1 MPTLAILEDS
11 PSAIAQMQRALAQD
25 ASLTLLYHTAFGLH
39 MNDWLS
45 DHAVD
50 LLVVDL
56 SLPDMSGLEVIRHCH
71 AVRPH
76 TEMLVCTL
84 FEDDD
89 NVFTSLRLGAG
100 GYLLK
105 ADISEQLCHAAHQ
118 LLAGGAPMSPSI
130 ARKVLRQFQSHQNVA
145 APALPLLENEPPD
158 AAGSIDSP
166 NALACADPLAQARL
180 LDEPNAA
187 NEAHLLLSSK
197 QLAVLNLV
205 ARGFKYV
212 EVAQLLDVS
221 IHTVHSQLKAIYK
234 KLEVKSKAEA
244 IYEAR
249 QLHILR

>member
-11 PSAIAQMQRALAQD
+11 PSAIAQMQRALTHD
-25 ASLTLLYHTAFGLH
+25 ASLTLLYHTPLGGE
-39 MNDWLS
+39 MNAWLS
-45 DHAVD
+45 DNTVD

-71 AVRPH
+71 AIRPH
-76 TEMLVCTL
+76 TDMMVCTL

-105 ADISEQLCHAAHQ
+105 ADISEHLCSAVHQ
-118 LLAGGAPMSPSI
+118 LLDGGAPMSPSI
-130 ARKVLRQFQSHQNVA
+130 ARKVLRQFQSHQNLA
-145 APALPLLENEPPD
+145 APAGPRANTEAALGCTDGLAAVQADTLVPD
-158 AAGSIDSP
+158 ESK
-166 NALACADPLAQARL
+166 
-180 LDEPNAA
+180 
-187 NEAHLLLSSK
+187 EASLLLSSK

-212 EVAQLLDVS
+212 EVAQLLDLS
-221 IHTVHSQLKAIYK
+221 IHTVHSQLKSIYK
-234 KLEVKSKAEA
+234 KLEVSSKAEA

-249 QLHILR
+249 QLQLLR